1 MPTKR
6 MMGPFWWALF
16 GAGGTVAALLV
27 PIHLFLHGLAVPLGW
42 VSINP
47 SLFGHPLVKLYLF
60 VLISL
65 PLYHWAHRFRYTL
78 YDLGVKGMRQPIAVL
93 CYGIAVLGT
102 IVTAWILWRV

>member
-1 MPTKR
+1 VPTKR
-6 MMGPFWWALF
+6 MMEPFWWALF

-27 PIHLFLHGLAVPLGW
+27 PIHIFLHGIAVPLGW

-47 SLFGHPLVKLYLF
+47 SLFGHPLVKLYFF

-78 YDLGVKGMRQPIAVL
+78 YDLGVKGMRQLIAVL
-93 CYGIAVLGT
+93 CYGSAVVGT
-102 IVTAWILWRV
+102 IATLWILWRV

>member
-1 MPTKR
+1 
-6 MMGPFWWALF
+6 MMEPFWWALF

-27 PIHLFLHGLAVPLGW
+27 PIHIFLHGIAVPLGW

-47 SLFGHPLVKLYLF
+47 SLFGHPLVKLYFF

-78 YDLGVKGMRQPIAVL
+78 YDLGVKGMRQLIAVL
-93 CYGIAVLGT
+93 CYGSAVVGT
-102 IVTAWILWRV
+102 IATLWILWRV

>member
-6 MMGPFWWALF
+6 MMEPFWWALF

-27 PIHLFLHGLAVPLGW
+27 PIHLFLQGIAAPLGW
-42 VSINP
+42 VSISP
-47 SLFGHPLVKLYLF
+47 TLFRHPLVKLYLF

-93 CYGIAVLGT
+93 CYGIAVAGT